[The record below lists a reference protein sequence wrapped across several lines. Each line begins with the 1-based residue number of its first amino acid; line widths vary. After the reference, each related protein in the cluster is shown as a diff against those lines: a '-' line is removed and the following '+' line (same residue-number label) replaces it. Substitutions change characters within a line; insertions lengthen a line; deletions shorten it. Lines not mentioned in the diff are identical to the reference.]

1 MKPDS
6 LSSTSMFHGL
16 DIIGSGL
23 RAELARSEVVAANLA
38 NANDTGTADD
48 PPYARRMV
56 TFQEMLADASGGP
69 VAMGVQL
76 KEVFEDTDTPP
87 RRIFDPGHPQADA
100 SGWVLGSNVDMFKE
114 LVDLSVI
121 ERSYQANISAM
132 RSDRARI
139 SSSSTETS
147 RISLP

>member
-38 NANDTGTADD
+38 NANDTGTVDD

-56 TFQEMLADASGGP
+56 TFQEVLADAGGGP

-76 KEVFEDTDTPP
+76 EEVFEDTDTPP

-121 ERSYQANISAM
+121 ERSYQANLSAM
-132 RSDRARI
+132 RSYRQMINATVQELR
-139 SSSSTETS
+139 
-147 RISLP
+147 R